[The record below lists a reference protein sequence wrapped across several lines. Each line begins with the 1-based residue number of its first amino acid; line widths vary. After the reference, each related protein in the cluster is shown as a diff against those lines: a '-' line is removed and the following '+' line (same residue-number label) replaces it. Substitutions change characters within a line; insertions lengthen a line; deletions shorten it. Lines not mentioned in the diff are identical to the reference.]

1 MDLMLSRIYR
11 QSWILLAIA
20 AVAALIFGDMI
31 FAFSIMLSGA
41 LAIFNFRGI
50 VWGVKSL
57 VGTEKSQAKMMV
69 LTMFRML
76 IMFSVLLILFI
87 LKLVNLYGI
96 LIGFTIVFVIIVKE
110 GLIASRKKEKEEAAD
125 SCGRFDE

>member
-11 QSWILLAIA
+11 QSWILLAVA
-20 AVAALIFGDMI
+20 AVAALIFADML
-31 FAFSIMLSGA
+31 FAFSVILSGA

-57 VGTEKSQAKMMV
+57 VGTEKSQAKMMI

-110 GLIASRKKEKEEAAD
+110 GLIASRKKQQEEAAD
-125 SCGRFDE
+125 SCSRFDE